1 MATLKQRLH
10 KKNSSGSYD
19 TIHLETSSSL
29 VLRPSGRSV
38 EQDLADFLPE
48 VQDNDNVPE
57 SLKSNKLVVG
67 SSKAFILGKSISL
80 GSTGIPS
87 GIIAMWSGA
96 SDKIPSGWL
105 LCNGSNGTPDLRN
118 RFVVGAGDKYSVGST
133 GGSDSVTLSTDQI
146 PSHTHTFTGEVKL
159 SGLTCSSA
167 GAHTHSYK
175 IYSSPGDVSAPGGVV
190 CAGYAVGGITSS
202 SAGAHTHTISGSG
215 TATGTNSNTGGGSS
229 HENRP
234 PYYALCYIMKQ

>member
-1 MATLKQRLH
+1 M
-10 KKNSSGSYD
+10 
-19 TIHLETSSSL
+19 I
-29 VLRPSGRSV
+29 
-38 EQDLADFLPE
+38 
-48 VQDNDNVPE
+48 
-57 SLKSNKLVVG
+57 LKSNKLVIG

-96 SDKIPSGWL
+96 SNAVPSGWL

-118 RFVVGAGDKYSVGST
+118 RFVVGAGDKYAVGNT
-133 GGSDSVTLSTDQI
+133 GGSDSVTLTNDQI

-167 GAHTHSYK
+167 GAHTHIVSLGD
-175 IYSSPGDVSAPGGVV
+175 IYTIGPYSDQCSGSSRSVRINRAETNGTYQA
-190 CAGYAVGGITSS
+190 AL

-215 TATGTNSNTGGGSS
+215 TATGTNSNTGGGGS